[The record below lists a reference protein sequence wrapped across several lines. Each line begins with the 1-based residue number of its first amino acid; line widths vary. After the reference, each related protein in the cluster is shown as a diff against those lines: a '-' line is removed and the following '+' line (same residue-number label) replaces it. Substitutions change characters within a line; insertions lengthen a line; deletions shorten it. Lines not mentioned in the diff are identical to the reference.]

1 MESFRYNGIMGLP
14 AGRDRIGKEGAGV
27 RIHKSLIFACCLLA
41 IWPYLVA
48 GCGSGFF
55 TVPGPTLAPTPTV
68 EVKKPHEI
76 AVVVRIGGVPW
87 FNVMADGVTQAA
99 EELGQNAYVVSPKT
113 VDPAEQESIVEELIS
128 KGVEAIAV
136 VPDDPA
142 SLAPVLEKAK
152 DKGIVVLTQESI
164 DQAGNDYDFELI
176 DDGKFAQ
183 ANWDA
188 LVHCMGSDAG
198 QYAVLVGGL
207 DIPLQKLWA
216 DEGLKYAAA
225 KYPNLMLVTDPISYA
240 ENQDVAR
247 EKAAELLQRYPDLR
261 GIIGFGSLGPPGAAQ
276 AVGRNGLQDRVC
288 VVGTVLPSHAAPFI
302 KDGSLDEGL
311 FWSPRDAGYG
321 LVWLAKQILDG
332 PEPATGME
340 IPGLGP
346 ITVDGKIVRANS
358 IIRIDKNNVDSFGF

>member
-1 MESFRYNGIMGLP
+1 
-14 AGRDRIGKEGAGV
+14 V
-27 RIHKSLIFACCLLA
+27 RIHRSLIFACCLLA
-41 IWPYLVA
+41 IGPYLVA
-48 GCGSGFF
+48 GCGPGFF
-55 TVPGPTLAPTPTV
+55 TVPGQTPAPTV

-76 AVVVRIGGVPW
+76 AVVTRIGGVPW

-99 EELGQNAYVVSPKT
+99 KELGQNAYAVSPKT
-113 VDPAEQESIVEELIS
+113 GDPAEQESIVEELIN

-136 VPDDPA
+136 VPNDPA
-142 SLAPVLEKAK
+142 SLAPVFDKAK
-152 DKGIVVLTQESI
+152 EKGIVVLTQESI

-176 DDGKFAQ
+176 DDKKFAQ

-188 LVHCMGSDAG
+188 LVKCMGSDLG
-198 QYAVLVGGL
+198 EYAVLIGSL

-216 DEGLKYAAA
+216 DEGLEYAAE
-225 KYPNLMLVTDPISYA
+225 KYPNLMLVTDPIAYS
-240 ENQDVAR
+240 ENQDIAR
-247 EKAAELLQRYPDLR
+247 QKTAELLQGYPDLK

-276 AVGRNGLQDRVC
+276 AVGGNGLQDRIC

-321 LVWLAKQILDG
+321 LVWLAKQTLDG

-346 ITVDGKIVRANS
+346 ITVDGKIIRADS
-358 IIRIDKNNVDSFGF
+358 IIRIDKNNVDSYGF